1 MKPDLFIKNFDGQK
15 MAVYDIGD
23 KNHLPVVFIHGN
35 SLGAFTFKFQNFVS
49 DNYRFLALDLPGH
62 GNSENAN
69 KPDTVYPM
77 KGMIKS
83 IEVFIETLKLKEIV
97 FVGHSFGGH
106 LLIEGMG
113 IFKEYAKALMIF
125 GTPPLGVPPAF
136 DQMYFPSP
144 VMSYIFKDYLMKT
157 EMEEVSAAFL
167 QKGAVRNTEIIDS
180 VERADPLMRKNL
192 GTDLMRG
199 NFINELEMLTS
210 LTFPVAILHGE
221 NDQLVN
227 CEYFKTVSMPS
238 LWRNKIQLIRSAGH
252 CSQFENSAEFNSLLS
267 DFLAQINS

>member
-69 KPDTVYPM
+69 QPDLVYPL

-83 IEVFIETLKLKEIV
+83 IEVFIETLKLKETV
-97 FVGHSFGGH
+97 FVGHSLGGH
-106 LLIEGMG
+106 LLIEGMDK
-113 IFKEYAKALMIF
+113 FKKYAKALMIF

-136 DQMYFPSP
+136 DQMYFPNPAISF
-144 VMSYIFKDYLMKT
+144 IFKDYLQKT
-157 EMEEVSAAFL
+157 EIEEVSASFL
-167 QKGAVRNTEIIDS
+167 QRDAVKNTEIIDS
-180 VERADPLMRKNL
+180 IERTDQLMRKNL
-192 GTDLMRG
+192 GVDLMSG

-227 CEYFKTVSMPS
+227 REYFNTVSVPS
-238 LWRNKIQLIRSAGH
+238 LWKNQIQLIHSAGH
-252 CSQFENSAEFNSLLS
+252 CSQFENVAGFNSLLS
-267 DFLAQINS
+267 GFLAQINS